1 MKHKRMLGLILAGAG
16 IIDVVIAAVIG
27 DSVARTVV
35 FLSGIT
41 TILAGLFLFVAGL
54 KQDSR

>member
-1 MKHKRMLGLILAGAG
+1 MLGLILAGAG